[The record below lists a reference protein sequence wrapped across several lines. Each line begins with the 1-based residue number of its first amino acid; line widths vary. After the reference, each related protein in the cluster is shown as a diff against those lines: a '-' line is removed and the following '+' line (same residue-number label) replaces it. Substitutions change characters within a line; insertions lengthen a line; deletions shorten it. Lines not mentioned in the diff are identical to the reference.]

1 MVYNLFENIIAKF
14 RDWDFILCLRF
25 SFLALVDKTIHL
37 TVFVV
42 ASILV
47 GFVSLPMQNEMPNI
61 FCY

>member
-47 GFVSLPMQNEMPNI
+47 GFVS
-61 FCY
+61 